1 MRGGPNFLFGSYPDD
16 DDLRE
21 LKKKG
26 VTAIVSLQS
35 PAGVG
40 EISGIAE
47 GRKTA
52 AREGLRFIEAPML
65 PWVSDNAESIEKI
78 KQLALHGTGT
88 YYVPSGLGRDRVN
101 IAEPVIESMMPRS
114 TTRLASTPDLK
125 SALTFDRRST

>member
-35 PAGVG
+35 PAVVV
-40 EISGIAE
+40 EISGIAAE
-47 GRKTA
+47 RKAA
-52 AREGLRFIEAPML
+52 ARQGPRFFDAPIL

-88 YYVPSGLGRDRVN
+88 YYEPCALRRARV
-101 IAEPVIESMMPRS
+101 
-114 TTRLASTPDLK
+114 
-125 SALTFDRRST
+125 

>member
-35 PAGVG
+35 PAVVA

-47 GRKTA
+47 ERKTA
-52 AREGLRFIEAPML
+52 AREGLRFIETPML
-65 PWVSDNAESIEKI
+65 PWVSVNSQSIEKI
-78 KQLALHGTGT
+78 KQLALHATST
-88 YYVPSGLGRDRVN
+88 YYMHCGLGRDRVYITN
-101 IAEPVIESMMPRS
+101 PVIESMLS
-114 TTRLASTPDLK
+114 KT
-125 SALTFDRRST
+125 